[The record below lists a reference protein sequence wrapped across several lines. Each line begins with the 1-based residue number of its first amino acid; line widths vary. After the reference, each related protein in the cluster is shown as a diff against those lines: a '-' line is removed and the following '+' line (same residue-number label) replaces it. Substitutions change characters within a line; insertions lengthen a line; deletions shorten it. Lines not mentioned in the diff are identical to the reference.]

1 MSRKR
6 YYGYKPPYEYYDV
19 VLYEKKSNVG
29 EKIFFVYDNGK
40 CSIHHLYYGSE
51 MEYEYN
57 SDGEVEHIDTFNEEN
72 TKLLML
78 RTGTHNG
85 RDLVNAIYQRFYQK
99 ESNAVSAI
107 RAWCDQKNIKYI
119 FHAWF

>member
-1 MSRKR
+1 M
-6 YYGYKPPYEYYDV
+6 

-40 CSIHHLYYGSE
+40 CSLHHLYYGSE
-51 MEYEYN
+51 MEYEFN

>member
-19 VLYEKKSNVG
+19 VLYEKKGNVG
-29 EKIFFVYDNGK
+29 EKIFFVYDNGT
-40 CSIHHLYYGSE
+40 SALHHLYYGSE

-57 SDGEVEHIDTFNEEN
+57 RDDEVEHIDTFNEEN

-85 RDLVNAIYQRFYQK
+85 RDLANAIYQRFHQK
-99 ESNAVSAI
+99 ESDAVSAI
-107 RAWCDQKNIKYI
+107 RTWCDQKNIKYI
-119 FHAWF
+119 FNARF